1 MPGDITSVQISGED
15 VLRLQGIARDL
26 GYRQS
31 RGPGKRSG
39 MGNISAMLRAIA
51 AGDVLLE
58 RAQNSSSPDVPVGSV
73 PANSDHGTTKGV

>member
-1 MPGDITSVQISGED
+1 MPGDTTSVQVSGED

-39 MGNISAMLRAIA
+39 IGNISAMLRAIA
-51 AGDVLLE
+51 AGEVRLE
-58 RAQNSSSPDVPVGSV
+58 RVQNPSSPDAPIGPV
-73 PANSDHGTTKGV
+73 PANIDHGTTKGM